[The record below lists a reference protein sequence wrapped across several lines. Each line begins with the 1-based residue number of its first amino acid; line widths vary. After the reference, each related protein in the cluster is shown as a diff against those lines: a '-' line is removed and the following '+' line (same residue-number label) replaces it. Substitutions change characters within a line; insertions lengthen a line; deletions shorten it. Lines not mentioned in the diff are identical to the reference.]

1 MHHESWDGARVTVEP
16 VLESARLVRQLEAMG
31 SELRGLTTLVGDI
44 QRLVPDLVGVSLTL
58 LEENL
63 TVTFVEPGSD
73 AARLDALHLLAR
85 EHTPDGLP
93 EPVDPFG
100 PQAGVCSTLSVART
114 DGHGA
119 ALDLYATTPDAFDG
133 HKDELVALCSG
144 TGTAT
149 TTTTDTDLGFE
160 TRLRAAVA
168 PVQVA
173 ESDEIS
179 LAIGLLAA
187 QLELDSSD
195 VDVMLRETAARSGLR
210 LVHLARYVIER
221 SLA

>member
-1 MHHESWDGARVTVEP
+1 VEP

-31 SELRGLTTLVGDI
+31 SELPGLTTLVGDI

-58 LEENL
+58 VEENL

-73 AARLDALHLLAR
+73 AARLDALHLLSRRNA
-85 EHTPDGLP
+85 PDGLP
-93 EPVDPFG
+93 EPDDPFG
-100 PQAGVCSTLSVART
+100 PQAGVCSTLSLALA

-119 ALDLYATTPDAFDG
+119 ALDLYATTPDAFEG
-133 HKDELVALCSG
+133 RTDELVALCSA
-144 TGTAT
+144 TAT
-149 TTTTDTDLGFE
+149 TTSTAADTDLGFE

-173 ESDEIS
+173 ESDDIS

-187 QLELDSSD
+187 QLELDSCD
-195 VDVMLRETAARSGLR
+195 VDSMLRETAARAGLR
-210 LVHLARYVIER
+210 LVHLARYVIDR